1 MKTRN
6 RWLILG
12 VTAAIII
19 VSGIWLYNWV
29 LGDTLEASA
38 PISALP
44 VETEAVVVPAPV
56 ETEAAAAPE
65 AAATSAPVETQAVEA
80 AANQGG
86 TVTLQIQSAESEVRF
101 NIYEEL
107 AGSPKDVIGV
117 SDQVAG
123 QVVYDPADL
132 SQVQFGVIQVNARTL
147 STDSERRNSAIRNR
161 ILNTDQYEFIRFK
174 PLAVEGLSGALEVG
188 KSYTFTISGELTIRD
203 ITQTVVFEVT
213 ALAEAAERLSGSAR
227 TVINRADYQLTIPSV
242 PSVANVGEQVTLE
255 IDFVMAP

>member
-12 VTAAIII
+12 ITAAIII

-44 VETEAVVVPAPV
+44 VETEAPAA
-56 ETEAAAAPE
+56 TEAIAAVTAAPAATEPAAAPAVTE
-65 AAATSAPVETQAVEA
+65 AVEA
-80 AANQGG
+80 PASQGG
-86 TVTLQIQSAESEVRF
+86 SLTLQIQSAESEVRF

-147 STDSERRNSAIRNR
+147 VTDNERRNSAIRNR
-161 ILNTDQYEFIRFK
+161 ILNTDQYEFISFK

-203 ITQTVVFEVT
+203 ITQPVVFEVT
-213 ALAEAAERLSGSAR
+213 VLAEAAERLSGSAK

-255 IDFVMAP
+255 IDFVIAP